1 MKTFAQFAFTYGQTD
16 RLTHEA
22 TLHWH
27 REYTK
32 MEAEQQGEMRDQWIL
47 NYLMGSL
54 DVAEPKAQKIVDAKR
69 TERSSAHQQAYDR
82 ARGQF
87 AYHIVRKT
95 SAKAEPAKAPRISR
109 EERAAWAAFVATVGA
124 DRAAL
129 IAKTL
134 G

>member
-1 MKTFAQFAFTYGQTD
+1 MKTFAQFAFAFGQSD

-22 TLHWH
+22 TAHWH

-32 MEAEQQGEMRDQWIL
+32 MDAPQQGEMRISWLL

-54 DVAEPKAQKIVDAKR
+54 DIAEPKAQKIVDAKR
-69 TERSSAHQQAYDR
+69 TDRTAAHQQAYDR

-87 AYHIVRKT
+87 AYHIVRAVSK
-95 SAKAEPAKAPRISR
+95 KGEPAKAPRISR

-124 DRAAL
+124 ERAAL

>member
-16 RLTHEA
+16 RLTQDA
-22 TLHWH
+22 TAHWH

-54 DVAEPKAQKIVDAKR
+54 DIAEPKAQKIVEAKR
-69 TERSSAHQQAYDR
+69 TERSSTHQQAYDR

>member
-1 MKTFAQFAFTYGQTD
+1 MKTFAQFAFAFGQSD

-22 TLHWH
+22 TAHWH

-32 MEAEQQGEMRDQWIL
+32 MQPEQQGEMRDLWIL

-54 DVAEPKAQKIVDAKR
+54 NIAEPKAQKIVDAKR
-69 TERSSAHQQAYDR
+69 TERSAAHQQAYDR

-87 AYHIVRKT
+87 AYHIVRNVSK
-95 SAKAEPAKAPRISR
+95 KGEPAKRARIAAA
-109 EERAAWAAFVATVGA
+109 ERAAWEKFVATVGA
-124 DRAAL
+124 DRAVL

>member
-1 MKTFAQFAFTYGQTD
+1 
-16 RLTHEA
+16 
-22 TLHWH
+22 
-27 REYTK
+27 
-32 MEAEQQGEMRDQWIL
+32 MRDLWIL

-54 DVAEPKAQKIVDAKR
+54 AIAEPKAQKIVEAKR

-87 AYHIVRKT
+87 AYHIVRAVSK
-95 SAKAEPAKAPRISR
+95 KGEPVKAPRISR
-109 EERAAWAAFVATVGA
+109 EERAAWAQFVATVGA
-124 DRAAL
+124 ERAVL